1 VAFYGYRTV
10 ATVRQAA
17 EGAAIAGALAL
28 IATVASAQDAAP
40 KIDGA
45 KYCDAVSGMFNS
57 ATEAQKMTRDGCL
70 KNEADYAAKLT
81 RVWTKIPE
89 ADRDSC
95 QKLLAVSQSSNQGLA
110 GCLSLAMATHFLEG
124 NMPGCK

>member
-1 VAFYGYRTV
+1 MLAEVIGLRCATAVLLVLASDVA
-10 ATVRQAA
+10 
-17 EGAAIAGALAL
+17 L
-28 IATVASAQDAAP
+28 AQDAPP

-57 ATEAQKMTRDGCL
+57 ATEAQKMIRDGCL

-81 RVWTKIPE
+81 RVWTKVPE

-95 QKLLAVSQSSNQGLA
+95 QKLLAMSQSSNQGLA
-110 GCLSLAMATHFLEG
+110 GCLGLAVAKHFLDG
-124 NMPGCK
+124 DMPGCK